1 MDEWQVM
8 INFMKDSVHLRE
20 IGAALAICGAPVAGY
35 FFKRFMYIGQLGG
48 RRGDAGL
55 LQAARNA
62 GPMPAR
68 PRVERHPRIGGH
80 WFEHDNVRL

>member
-20 IGAALAICGAPVAGY
+20 IGAAVAICGAPVAGY

-48 RRGDAGL
+48 RRGCQDCVKEAG
-55 LQAARNA
+55 QRMMEKQ
-62 GPMPAR
+62 G
-68 PRVERHPRIGGH
+68 E
-80 WFEHDNVRL
+80 